1 MKVQTK
7 DHFLYSLT
15 SLGKYPGDIAD
26 CPQHILP
33 QQPLA
38 AVCPPHGEGP
48 ALSTIRI
55 IKWAFVF

>member
-1 MKVQTK
+1 MILQTN

-26 CPQHILP
+26 CLQHILP
-33 QQPLA
+33 QQLLA
-38 AVCPPHGEGP
+38 AVCTLRGEGP